1 MKDFLNDNDDI
12 DISLTIDNNDM
23 SALIFEAT
31 SGETYEVNFYGI
43 GGHAFGSFGEMA
55 QPIHAAARA
64 VAKIAD
70 FTVPSDPKTSF
81 CVSNFHGGTAAGV
94 HAIASNLISDQI
106 HRRSLQSF
114 AQKSLMRSK
123 KHAGKKQKNGEK
135 MRSPGIKT

>member
-70 FTVPSDPKTSF
+70 LQFHQIRRQASVSQISTVELRPECMRSHRRQP
-81 CVSNFHGGTAAGV
+81 
-94 HAIASNLISDQI
+94 SNLISDQI

-123 KHAGKKQKNGEK
+123 KHAGKKQKMGK
-135 MRSPGIKT
+135 R